1 VQETDPERVAMLYER
16 FCDVCLVEKEVWTEI
31 FMPRQVA
38 KGVILTNVQEKYEV
52 VIDDPAIEETLEA
65 NIPLGKAALQAA
77 VQAYREHIHFH
88 KRQGEG

>member
-1 VQETDPERVAMLYER
+1 MQETDPERVAMLYER

-38 KGVILTNVQEKYEV
+38 KGAIMTNVQEKYEV

-77 VQAYREHIHFH
+77 VQAYREHIGFH
-88 KRQGEG
+88 KR